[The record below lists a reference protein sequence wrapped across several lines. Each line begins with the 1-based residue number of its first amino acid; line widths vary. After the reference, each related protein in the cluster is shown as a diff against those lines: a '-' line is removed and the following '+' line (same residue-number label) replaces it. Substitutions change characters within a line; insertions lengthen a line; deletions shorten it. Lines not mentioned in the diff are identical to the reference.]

1 MNVCGIA
8 QYVKQA
14 PSPAPAGGA
23 VRAGGGRAP
32 GRRALA
38 GAPRRSAGRTA
49 GRGPSLGGPRAS
61 PGPRSPRSCPAP
73 SRAPSPASSRAPPAP
88 APPPPPGAAAA
99 GRGRGGGASG
109 GRGSGHP
116 RGSRWWSG
124 DPGAARF
131 LPERAGARAPG
142 RLGVG
147 AQPGGARE
155 SAGRALELTSTDM
168 PVLSEDSGLHE
179 TLALLTSQLRPDS
192 NHKEEMG
199 FLRDVFSEKSL
210 SYLMKIHEK
219 LRYYERQSPT
229 PVLHS
234 AMALAEDVM
243 EELQA
248 ASVHSDERE
257 LLQLLST
264 PHLRAMLM
272 VHDTVAQKNFDP
284 VLPPLPDNIDED
296 FDEES
301 VKIVRLVKNKEP
313 LGATIRRDEH
323 SGAVVVARI
332 MRGGAADR
340 SGLVHV
346 GDELREV
353 NGIAVLHKRP
363 DEISQ
368 ILAQSQGSI
377 TLKIIPATQE
387 EDRLKDSKVFMRAL
401 FHYNPR
407 EDRAIPCQEAGLPFQ
422 RRQVLEVVSQDDPTW
437 WQAKRV
443 GDTNLRAGLIPSK
456 QFQERRLSYR
466 RATGTLPSPQNLRK
480 PPYDQPCDKE
490 ACDCEGYLKGHYV
503 AGLRRSFRLGRRER
517 LGSPQEGKASV
528 VAESP
533 ELLTYEEV
541 TRYQHQPGE
550 RPRLVVLI
558 GSLGARLHELKQ
570 KVVAENPQHFGVAV
584 PHTTRPR
591 KSHEKEGVE
600 YHFVSKQAF
609 EADLH
614 HNKFLEHG
622 EYKENLY
629 GTSLDAIQSVM
640 AKNKVCL
647 VDVEPDALQQLRTSE
662 FKPYVIFVKPAI
674 QEKKTPPMSP
684 TCEDTA
690 TPLDEEQQEMAASA
704 AFIDQYYGHLV
715 DSVLVK
721 QDLQS
726 AHSQLRVLLEKLS
739 KDTHWVP
746 VSWVR

>member
-1 MNVCGIA
+1 
-8 QYVKQA
+8 
-14 PSPAPAGGA
+14 
-23 VRAGGGRAP
+23 
-32 GRRALA
+32 
-38 GAPRRSAGRTA
+38 
-49 GRGPSLGGPRAS
+49 
-61 PGPRSPRSCPAP
+61 
-73 SRAPSPASSRAPPAP
+73 
-88 APPPPPGAAAA
+88 
-99 GRGRGGGASG
+99 
-109 GRGSGHP
+109 
-116 RGSRWWSG
+116 
-124 DPGAARF
+124 
-131 LPERAGARAPG
+131 
-142 RLGVG
+142 
-147 AQPGGARE
+147 
-155 SAGRALELTSTDM
+155 M

-192 NHKEEMG
+192 NQKEEMG

-234 AMALAEDVM
+234 AVALAEDVM

-248 ASVHSDERE
+248 ASMHSDERE
-257 LLQLLST
+257 LLHLLST

-353 NGIAVLHKRP
+353 NGITVLHKRP

-437 WQAKRV
+437 WQAKRM

-456 QFQERRLSYR
+456 QFQERWMISLVTKGD
-466 RATGTLPSPQNLRK
+466 TGTNAALSPCPSPQ
-480 PPYDQPCDKE
+480 
-490 ACDCEGYLKGHYV
+490 

-517 LGSPQEGKASV
+517 LGSPQEGKTSA

-533 ELLTYEEV
+533 ELPTYEEV

-550 RPRLVVLI
+550 QPRLVVLI
-558 GSLGARLHELKQ
+558 D
-570 KVVAENPQHFGVAV
+570 
-584 PHTTRPR
+584 TTRPR
-591 KSHEKEGVE
+591 KSHEEDGVE
-600 YHFVSKQAF
+600 YHFISKQAF

-629 GTSLDAIQSVM
+629 GTSLEAIQVVM

-647 VDVEPDALQQLRTSE
+647 VDVEPDALPQLRTSE

-674 QEKKTPPMSP
+674 QEKRKTPPMSP
-684 TCEDTA
+684 ACEDA
-690 TPLDEEQQEMAASA
+690 AAPLDEEQQEMAASA
-704 AFIDQYYGHLV
+704 AFIDQHYGHLV
-715 DSVLVK
+715 DAVLVK
-721 QDLQS
+721 EDLQS
-726 AHSQLRVLLEKLS
+726 AYSQLRVLLERLS

-746 VSWVR
+746 ISWVR

>member
-1 MNVCGIA
+1 
-8 QYVKQA
+8 
-14 PSPAPAGGA
+14 
-23 VRAGGGRAP
+23 
-32 GRRALA
+32 
-38 GAPRRSAGRTA
+38 
-49 GRGPSLGGPRAS
+49 
-61 PGPRSPRSCPAP
+61 
-73 SRAPSPASSRAPPAP
+73 
-88 APPPPPGAAAA
+88 
-99 GRGRGGGASG
+99 
-109 GRGSGHP
+109 
-116 RGSRWWSG
+116 
-124 DPGAARF
+124 
-131 LPERAGARAPG
+131 
-142 RLGVG
+142 
-147 AQPGGARE
+147 
-155 SAGRALELTSTDM
+155 M
-168 PVLSEDSGLHE
+168 PMLSEDSGLHE

-192 NHKEEMG
+192 NHQEEMG

-210 SYLMKIHEK
+210 EYLMKIHEK

-234 AMALAEDVM
+234 AVALAEDVM

-248 ASVHSDERE
+248 ASVHGDERE

-264 PHLRAMLM
+264 PHLRAMLI

-284 VLPPLPDNIDED
+284 VLPPLPENMEED
-296 FDEES
+296 FEEES

-353 NGIAVLHKRP
+353 NGVAVLHKRP

-387 EDRLKDSKVFMRAL
+387 EDRFKESKVFMRAL

-466 RATGTLPSPQNLRK
+466 RATGTLPSPQSLRK
-480 PPYDQPCDKE
+480 PPYDQPCDQE
-490 ACDCEGYLKGHYV
+490 TCDCEGYLRGHYV
-503 AGLRRSFRLGRRER
+503 AGLRRSFRLGCRER
-517 LGSPQEGKASV
+517 PGSSQEGKPSV
-528 VAESP
+528 GAEAL

-541 TRYQHQPGE
+541 ARYQQQPGE

-558 GSLGARLHELKQ
+558 GSLGARVHELKQ
-570 KVVAENPQHFGVAV
+570 KVVAEDPQHFGVPV

-591 KSHEKEGVE
+591 ESHEKEGVE
-600 YHFVSKQAF
+600 YHFVSRQAF
-609 EADLH
+609 EADVQ

-622 EYKENLY
+622 EYQDNLY
-629 GTSLDAIQSVM
+629 GTSLEAIQVVM

-647 VDVEPDALQQLRTSE
+647 VDVDPEALKRLRTSE
-662 FKPYVIFVKPAI
+662 FKPYVVFVRPAL
-674 QEKKTPPMSP
+674 QEQRKTPPMSP
-684 TCEDTA
+684 AREDTA
-690 TPLDEEQQEMAASA
+690 VLLDEQQQEMAASA
-704 AFIDQYYGHLV
+704 AFIDQHYGHLV
-715 DSVLVK
+715 DAVLVRE
-721 QDLQS
+721 DLQ
-726 AHSQLRVLLEKLS
+726 AAWSQFHGVLEKLS
-739 KDTHWVP
+739 KDMHWVP
-746 VSWVR
+746 VSWIR

>member
-1 MNVCGIA
+1 
-8 QYVKQA
+8 
-14 PSPAPAGGA
+14 
-23 VRAGGGRAP
+23 
-32 GRRALA
+32 
-38 GAPRRSAGRTA
+38 
-49 GRGPSLGGPRAS
+49 
-61 PGPRSPRSCPAP
+61 
-73 SRAPSPASSRAPPAP
+73 
-88 APPPPPGAAAA
+88 
-99 GRGRGGGASG
+99 
-109 GRGSGHP
+109 
-116 RGSRWWSG
+116 
-124 DPGAARF
+124 
-131 LPERAGARAPG
+131 
-142 RLGVG
+142 
-147 AQPGGARE
+147 
-155 SAGRALELTSTDM
+155 M

-234 AMALAEDVM
+234 AVALAEDVM

-248 ASVHSDERE
+248 ASVHGDERE

-264 PHLRAMLM
+264 PHLRAVLM

-313 LGATIRRDEH
+313 L
-323 SGAVVVARI
+323 
-332 MRGGAADR
+332 
-340 SGLVHV
+340 
-346 GDELREV
+346 
-353 NGIAVLHKRP
+353 
-363 DEISQ
+363 
-368 ILAQSQGSI
+368 AQSQGSI

-387 EDRLKDSKVFMRAL
+387 EDRLKESKVFMRAL

-456 QFQERRLSYR
+456 RFQERRLSYR
-466 RATGTLPSPQNLRK
+466 RAAGTLPSPQSFKK

-490 ACDCEGYLKGHYV
+490 TCDCEGYLKGHYV
-503 AGLRRSFRLGRRER
+503 AGLRRSFRLGCRER
-517 LGSPQEGKASV
+517 LGGSQEGKMSSG
-528 VAESP
+528 AESP

-541 TRYQHQPGE
+541 ARYQHQPGE

-629 GTSLDAIQSVM
+629 GTSLEAIQAVM

-647 VDVEPDALQQLRTSE
+647 VDVEPEALKQLRNSE
-662 FKPYVIFVKPAI
+662 FKPYIIFVKPAI
-674 QEKKTPPMSP
+674 QETRKTPPMSP
-684 TCEDTA
+684 ACEDTA
-690 TPLDEEQQEMAASA
+690 APLDEQQQEMAVSA
-704 AFIDQYYGHLV
+704 AFIDQHYGHLV
-715 DSVLVK
+715 DAVLVK
-721 QDLQS
+721 EDLQG
-726 AHSQLRVLLEKLS
+726 AYSQLIVVLEKLS

>member
-1 MNVCGIA
+1 
-8 QYVKQA
+8 
-14 PSPAPAGGA
+14 
-23 VRAGGGRAP
+23 
-32 GRRALA
+32 
-38 GAPRRSAGRTA
+38 
-49 GRGPSLGGPRAS
+49 
-61 PGPRSPRSCPAP
+61 
-73 SRAPSPASSRAPPAP
+73 
-88 APPPPPGAAAA
+88 
-99 GRGRGGGASG
+99 
-109 GRGSGHP
+109 
-116 RGSRWWSG
+116 
-124 DPGAARF
+124 
-131 LPERAGARAPG
+131 
-142 RLGVG
+142 
-147 AQPGGARE
+147 
-155 SAGRALELTSTDM
+155 M

-234 AMALAEDVM
+234 AVALAEDVM

-248 ASVHSDERE
+248 ASVHGDERE

-264 PHLRAMLM
+264 PHLRAVLM

-387 EDRLKDSKVFMRAL
+387 EDRLKESKVFMRAL

-456 QFQERRLSYR
+456 RFQERRLSYR
-466 RATGTLPSPQNLRK
+466 RAAGTLPSPQSGAPGGPR
-480 PPYDQPCDKE
+480 
-490 ACDCEGYLKGHYV
+490 V
-503 AGLRRSFRLGRRER
+503 RMSFRLGCRER
-517 LGSPQEGKASV
+517 LGGSQEGKMSSG
-528 VAESP
+528 AESP

-541 TRYQHQPGE
+541 ARYQHQPGE

-629 GTSLDAIQSVM
+629 GTSLEAIQAVM

-647 VDVEPDALQQLRTSE
+647 VDVEPEALKQLRNSE
-662 FKPYVIFVKPAI
+662 FKPYIIFVKPAI
-674 QEKKTPPMSP
+674 QETRKTPPMSP
-684 TCEDTA
+684 ACEDTA
-690 TPLDEEQQEMAASA
+690 APLDEQQQEMAVSA
-704 AFIDQYYGHLV
+704 AFIDQHYGHLV
-715 DSVLVK
+715 DAVLVK
-721 QDLQS
+721 EDLQG
-726 AHSQLRVLLEKLS
+726 AYSQLIVVLEKLS

>member
-1 MNVCGIA
+1 
-8 QYVKQA
+8 
-14 PSPAPAGGA
+14 
-23 VRAGGGRAP
+23 
-32 GRRALA
+32 
-38 GAPRRSAGRTA
+38 
-49 GRGPSLGGPRAS
+49 
-61 PGPRSPRSCPAP
+61 
-73 SRAPSPASSRAPPAP
+73 
-88 APPPPPGAAAA
+88 
-99 GRGRGGGASG
+99 
-109 GRGSGHP
+109 
-116 RGSRWWSG
+116 
-124 DPGAARF
+124 
-131 LPERAGARAPG
+131 
-142 RLGVG
+142 
-147 AQPGGARE
+147 
-155 SAGRALELTSTDM
+155 M

-456 QFQERRLSYR
+456 QFQERWVWGMGTRQSPRSLLPHTAYWLPLSVWF
-466 RATGTLPSPQNLRK
+466 P
-480 PPYDQPCDKE
+480 E

>member
-1 MNVCGIA
+1 
-8 QYVKQA
+8 
-14 PSPAPAGGA
+14 
-23 VRAGGGRAP
+23 
-32 GRRALA
+32 
-38 GAPRRSAGRTA
+38 
-49 GRGPSLGGPRAS
+49 
-61 PGPRSPRSCPAP
+61 
-73 SRAPSPASSRAPPAP
+73 
-88 APPPPPGAAAA
+88 
-99 GRGRGGGASG
+99 
-109 GRGSGHP
+109 
-116 RGSRWWSG
+116 
-124 DPGAARF
+124 
-131 LPERAGARAPG
+131 
-142 RLGVG
+142 
-147 AQPGGARE
+147 
-155 SAGRALELTSTDM
+155 M

-179 TLALLTSQLRPDS
+179 TLALLTSQLSPDS

-234 AMALAEDVM
+234 AAALAEDVM

-248 ASVHSDERE
+248 TSVRGDERE

-284 VLPPLPDNIDED
+284 VLPPLPDNIEED
-296 FDEES
+296 FEEES

-313 LGATIRRDEH
+313 LGATIRRDEQ

-387 EDRLKDSKVFMRAL
+387 EDRLKESKVFMRAL

-422 RRQVLEVVSQDDPTW
+422 CRQVLEVVSQDDPTW

-466 RATGTLPSPQNLRK
+466 RANGTLPSPQSLKK
-480 PPYDQPCDKE
+480 PPYDQPCDK
-490 ACDCEGYLKGHYV
+490 

-517 LGSPQEGKASV
+517 RGSLQEGKTPPA
-528 VAESP
+528 AESP

-541 TRYQHQPGE
+541 TRYQQQPGE

-558 GSLGARLHELKQ
+558 GSLGARLQELKQ
-570 KVVAENPQHFGVAV
+570 KVVAENPQHLGVAV

-614 HNKFLEHG
+614 QNRFLEHG
-622 EYKENLY
+622 EYKDNLY
-629 GTSLDAIQSVM
+629 GTSLEAIRGVL
-640 AKNKVCL
+640 ARNKVCL
-647 VDVEPDALQQLRTSE
+647 VDVEPDALKQLRTPE

-674 QEKKTPPMSP
+674 QEKRKTPPMSP
-684 TCEDTA
+684 AGEDSA

-704 AFIDQYYGHLV
+704 AFIEQHYGHLL
-715 DSVLVK
+715 DAVLVRE
-721 QDLQS
+721 DLQ
-726 AHSQLRVLLEKLS
+726 ATHSQLRALLEKLS
-739 KDTHWVP
+739 KDTYWVP